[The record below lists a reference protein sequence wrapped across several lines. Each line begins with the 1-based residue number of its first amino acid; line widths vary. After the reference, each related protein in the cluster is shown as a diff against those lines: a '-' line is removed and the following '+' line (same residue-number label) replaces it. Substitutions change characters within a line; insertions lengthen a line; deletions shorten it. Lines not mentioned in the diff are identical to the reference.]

1 MVTKQ
6 LKKLYT
12 LWLCLAVVLPGLGLF
27 GEMSGTGERLP
38 FVSQPQDLTLFDQRF
53 GDALLGVF
61 GRFSAYLFIL
71 GANWILGN
79 ASSGGERSV

>member
-12 LWLCLAVVLPGLGLF
+12 LWLCLAVALLGLV
-27 GEMSGTGERLP
+27 GSAWGNVRDRRTAAICL
-38 FVSQPQDLTLFDQRF
+38 QPQDLTLFDQF
-53 GDALLGVF
+53 GDALSGVF
-61 GRFSAYLFIL
+61 GRFSSYLFIL

-79 ASSGGERSV
+79 ASSGDERSV